1 MAHRSLE
8 KVSVPTTKVALRRL
22 PGTETPIRRLKRE
35 FGHALAAIRP
45 RLHLA
50 NFLAR
55 LLPVTSLNT
64 MRARVFHWLGI
75 TMGARVSFLGP
86 ITIVGGGDNIYRRL
100 TLGSDV
106 LIGLNPLFNL
116 DDTITIGDNVAL
128 GPSVSIY
135 TSTHLLGPA
144 SRRMNRGI
152 ITRPVV
158 IEDGAWIG
166 VGAIILPGV
175 TIGRGSV
182 ISAGT
187 VVSESVSP
195 NTLVSGNP
203 AKAVMDLPWPDD

>member
-1 MAHRSLE
+1 MAHRTLE
-8 KVSVPTTKVALRRL
+8 KVSVPTTKVPLRRS
-22 PGTETPIRRLKRE
+22 PGKETPIQRLKRE
-35 FGHALAAIRP
+35 LGHALAAIRP
-45 RLHLA
+45 RLRFA

-55 LLPVTSLNT
+55 LIPVTSLNT
-64 MRARVFHWLGI
+64 VRAGVFHWLGI
-75 TMGARVSFLGP
+75 TMGARASFLGP
-86 ITIVGGGDNIYRRL
+86 ITIVGGGGNIYRRL

-144 SRRMNRGI
+144 SRRMNRGV

-158 IEDGAWIG
+158 IENGAWIG

-175 TIGRGSV
+175 TIGHGSV

-187 VVSESVSP
+187 VVSENVPP

-203 AKAVMDLPWPDD
+203 ATVVMELPWPDD